1 MCVCEYYVHYIC
13 EFLFWEKGKIKF
25 HPVRLLVC
33 MFPAGRQ
40 ITKRADG
47 ETSEV
52 LKMLEERRQNDRD
65 QPLGGG
71 KKKKS
76 CSLSVECS
84 SCVIASVGVCS
95 FCTK

>member
-1 MCVCEYYVHYIC
+1 MKQDVEGVCVCEYYVHYIC

-71 KKKKS
+71 KKKKLFFK
-76 CSLSVECS
+76 C
-84 SCVIASVGVCS
+84 GVFLLCY
-95 FCTK
+95 C

>member
-1 MCVCEYYVHYIC
+1 MCVSTMSIISD
-13 EFLFWEKGKIKF
+13 FLFWVKGKIKF

-65 QPLGGG
+65 QPLGG
-71 KKKKS
+71 KKLFFK
-76 CSLSVECS
+76 C
-84 SCVIASVGVCS
+84 GVFLLCY
-95 FCTK
+95 C

>member
-1 MCVCEYYVHYIC
+1 
-13 EFLFWEKGKIKF
+13 
-25 HPVRLLVC
+25 

-71 KKKKS
+71 EKKKAV
-76 CSLSVECS
+76 L
-84 SCVIASVGVCS
+84 
-95 FCTK
+95 

>member
-1 MCVCEYYVHYIC
+1 MSTMSIISD
-13 EFLFWEKGKIKF
+13 FLFWVKGKIKF

-65 QPLGGG
+65 QHLGGE
-71 KKKKS
+71 KKKKLFFK
-76 CSLSVECS
+76 C
-84 SCVIASVGVCS
+84 GVFLLCY
-95 FCTK
+95 C

>member
-1 MCVCEYYVHYIC
+1 
-13 EFLFWEKGKIKF
+13 
-25 HPVRLLVC
+25 

-65 QPLGGG
+65 QPLGG

>member
-1 MCVCEYYVHYIC
+1 MCVSTMSIISD
-13 EFLFWEKGKIKF
+13 FLFWVKGKIKF

-71 KKKKS
+71 S

>member
-1 MCVCEYYVHYIC
+1 MKQDVEGVCVCEYYVHYIC
-13 EFLFWEKGKIKF
+13 EFLFWERGKIKF

-65 QPLGGG
+65 QPLGGE
-71 KKKKS
+71 KKKLFFK
-76 CSLSVECS
+76 C
-84 SCVIASVGVCS
+84 GVFLLCY
-95 FCTK
+95 C